1 MTHSTK
7 NGSGQQ
13 TQLEW
18 EDDKPQGEEAGF
30 SVDVAGYEGPLDLL
44 LQLARQHKIDLAK
57 ISMLALV
64 EQYLVYIRSL
74 QNRRIEVAADYL
86 VMAAW
91 LAYLKSR
98 LLIPQTDEADEE
110 PDGEELA
117 AQLAFRLKRL
127 EAMREAAANLVNR
140 NRLNRDFFARGMPES
155 MKIEK
160 RLQFDANLFDL
171 LTAYANRRQQQS
183 VSSVTLNVRKVWSLK
198 QARELLTHYVG
209 RLEEWTA
216 LDSFLLEYIDNP
228 QQKATALA
236 SAFAATLELVREG
249 TLAINQKR
257 AFGPVLIK
265 HQSNASE
272 VTHVR

>member
-265 HQSNASE
+265 HQSNPQ
-272 VTHVR
+272 R